1 MPARRESRQ
10 GQRRR
15 WATAA
20 LGISIALLTCAGIAR
35 AETITL
41 GPALTGPG
49 TNGYTCSPAI
59 GGGCGEM
66 LLSTSLPSVQI
77 GAPFDGTIV
86 RWRIKGAS
94 AAPGYSLDVLHHNGD
109 GSYTV
114 TASTGSVTPGGNEIE
129 TLATSLPIH
138 VGEYIELNLPQG
150 GEFTALQGASTYVTF
165 LPHLEAGETRQ
176 PANEFEYPFT
186 FAFNADVEYEPPSD
200 NEPPPTPT
208 PPPNPKPASTPAPV
222 PTTLPVAP
230 AVCIVPSVVGMK
242 LRTARETVKA
252 ARCALGKNLRRK
264 GATNR
269 NGKVVGQ
276 TEKRGTA
283 LAPESVVR
291 VTLGRRTISK

>member
-1 MPARRESRQ
+1 MPALRISKPRQ
-10 GQRRR
+10 RCH
-15 WATAA
+15 A
-20 LGISIALLTCAGIAR
+20 LVVLGTTVALLSFAGVAQ
-35 AETITL
+35 AETLTL

-77 GAPFDGTIV
+77 TAPVNGTIV

-94 AAPGYSLDVLHHNGD
+94 AAPDYSLDVLRHNSD

-114 TASTGSVTPGGNEIE
+114 TASTGSVTPAGNEIE

-150 GEFTALQGASTYVTF
+150 GEFTALEGASTYVTF
-165 LPHLEAGETRQ
+165 FPHLESGETRQ
-176 PANEFEYPFT
+176 PANEFVYPFT
-186 FAFNADVEYEPPSD
+186 FGFNADVEYEPPSE
-200 NEPPPTPT
+200 NEPAPTPASVSTPT
-208 PPPNPKPASTPAPV
+208 PVPTSLAAAPV
-222 PTTLPVAP
+222 VEADCIAP
-230 AVCIVPSVVGMK
+230 RLEGMK

-252 ARCALGKNLRRK
+252 AHCALGKNIRKK
-264 GATNR
+264 GANNR

-276 TEKRGTA
+276 TKKPGTT
-283 LAPESVVR
+283 LATGSVVR
-291 VTLGRRTISK
+291 VTLGDASALP

>member
-1 MPARRESRQ
+1 M
-10 GQRRR
+10 
-15 WATAA
+15 
-20 LGISIALLTCAGIAR
+20 ALLSFAGVAQ

-49 TNGYTCSPAI
+49 TNGYTCAPAI

-77 GAPFDGTIV
+77 AAPVDGTIV

-94 AAPGYSLDVLHHNGD
+94 AAPDYSLDVLRHNSD

-114 TASTGSVTPGGNEIE
+114 TASTGSVTPAGNEIE

-150 GEFTALQGASTYVTF
+150 GEFTALEGASTYITF
-165 LPHLEAGETRQ
+165 FPHLESGETRQ
-176 PANEFEYPFT
+176 PTNEFEYPFT
-186 FAFNADVEYEPPSD
+186 FGFNADVEYEPP
-200 NEPPPTPT
+200 PTPA
-208 PPPNPKPASTPAPV
+208 PTPAPV
-222 PTTLPVAP
+222 PTTLAAAPVVEADCIAP
-230 AVCIVPSVVGMK
+230 RLEGMK

-252 ARCALGKNLRRK
+252 AHCALGKNIRKK
-264 GATNR
+264 GANNR

-276 TEKRGTA
+276 TKKPGTT
-283 LAPESVVR
+283 LAAGSVVR
-291 VTLGRRTISK
+291 VTLGDSSGRSRSA

>member
-1 MPARRESRQ
+1 M
-10 GQRRR
+10 
-15 WATAA
+15 
-20 LGISIALLTCAGIAR
+20 LIFAGIAQ

-41 GPALTGPG
+41 GPALTGSG

-77 GAPFDGTIV
+77 AAPFDGTIV

-94 AAPGYSLDVLHHNGD
+94 AAPDYSLDVLRHNDD

-114 TASTGSVTPGGNEIE
+114 TASTGSVTPAGNEVE

-150 GEFTALQGASTYVTF
+150 GEFTALEGASTYVTF
-165 LPHLEAGETRQ
+165 FPHLESGETRQ

-186 FAFNADVEYEPPSD
+186 FGFNADVEYGPPPE
-200 NEPPPTPT
+200 NEPLPTPT
-208 PPPNPKPASTPAPV
+208 PVSTPTPV
-222 PTTLPVAP
+222 PTTLAATPAAEADCIAP
-230 AVCIVPSVVGMK
+230 RLTGMK

-252 ARCALGKNLRRK
+252 AHCALGRNIRRK
-264 GATNR
+264 GANNR
-269 NGKVVGQ
+269 NGKVVKQ
-276 TEKRGTA
+276 TREPGTA
-283 LAPESVVR
+283 LPAESVMR
-291 VTLGRRTISK
+291 ITLGRG